1 MSIIK
6 PGGGSGPMG
15 PRAPRWA
22 PKTKGKRKLK
32 MVGENGWAVFE
43 EDDKIWLSHFCSGKP
58 NPYEKEKRAPWFHRG
73 EDVDKTDKC
82 SSCEQEIPK
91 NLLMMAKIN
100 NVKYT

>member
-1 MSIIK
+1 MA
-6 PGGGSGPMG
+6 MG
-15 PRAPRWA
+15 PSNPNTMA
-22 PKTKGKRKLK
+22 PKTGGRLVGTGKRKLK

-58 NPYEKEKRAPWFHRG
+58 NPYEKEQRAPWFHRG